1 MGRQTGDCLLGTI
14 FLAVAMLL
22 VVSQEK
28 SESGLRRHDVP
39 GVSHGPPASHWKTV
53 SDRSQLP
60 SNAAVSPQPMRAVLK
75 NLSRGTR
82 IIVGS
87 LDVSGRRHQLQVAV
101 GSNDPIRDASIP
113 FLRCSINDI
122 DPRRN
127 AQRQPNPMCRRVETQ
142 RIPPDMPVC
151 NQAAN
156 ETSARVFLTPCFT
169 DTRTVHVPAECRFIG
184 ESPRV
189 RVYADQR
196 LVQSKNA
203 EQIKSWLQSLTSAAE
218 LRALP
223 VVHAWIGAISDVD
236 HDQKLSIVVTD
247 LDHCSRNASHRS
259 PIYGCIREA
268 DFRSDSDF
276 CGDIVYIDPS
286 IFELPTD
293 ELDALLTHEITH
305 AAVCS
310 MQADESPG
318 SADSAQS
325 GHRRAGLQVSP
336 WLSEAVAH
344 FVEIQGG
351 DSDAAGAAAE
361 MSNNFQRRMD
371 AFFADPAGSPI
382 VAAEDVLSLEERRSG
397 SRGAATL
404 FLARWISSADALQ
417 QFLRSDAA
425 LERRIEQLAD
435 EPFAEV
441 FREWTLS
448 LATMSTLPSGMSTE
462 HYSLR
467 LDRFFADSHQA
478 RFSLL
483 GTAFRC
489 FECSDDIASLVIES
503 DDAAQLQIS
512 IIEPEAH
519 ICSAKMD

>member
-1 MGRQTGDCLLGTI
+1 MGRRTGDCLLGTI

-28 SESGLRRHDVP
+28 SESGLRRHEER
-39 GVSHGPPASHWKTV
+39 GVSHGLPASHWKTE

-101 GSNDPIRDASIP
+101 CSDDANREASIP
-113 FLRCSINDI
+113 FLRCSFNDI
-122 DPRRN
+122 ARWRN
-127 AQRQPNPMCRRVETQ
+127 AERLPNPMCRRVETQ

-169 DTRTVHVPAECRFIG
+169 DTGTVHAPAECRLIG

-196 LVQSKNA
+196 LVQSKNTG
-203 EQIKSWLQSLTSAAE
+203 QITSWSQSLTSAAE

-223 VVHAWIGAISDVD
+223 VVHAWIGEISDVD

-247 LDHCSRNASHRS
+247 LDHRSRNVSHRP

-305 AAVCS
+305 GAVCS

-318 SADSAQS
+318 SADAAQS
-325 GHRRAGLQVSP
+325 GHRAGLQVSP

-351 DSDAAGAAAE
+351 DSDPAGAAAE
-361 MSNNFQRRMD
+361 MSDNFQRRMD

-404 FLARWISSADALQ
+404 FLTRWIFSAAALQ

-441 FREWTLS
+441 FRDWTLS
-448 LATMSTLPSGMSTE
+448 LATQSTLPSAMSTE
-462 HYSLR
+462 HQSLR
-467 LDRFFADSHQA
+467 LDRFSAASHQA

-489 FECSDDIASLVIES
+489 FECSDDIASLVIEY
-503 DDAAQLQIS
+503 DNAAQLQIS

-519 ICSAKMD
+519 ICSAKLD